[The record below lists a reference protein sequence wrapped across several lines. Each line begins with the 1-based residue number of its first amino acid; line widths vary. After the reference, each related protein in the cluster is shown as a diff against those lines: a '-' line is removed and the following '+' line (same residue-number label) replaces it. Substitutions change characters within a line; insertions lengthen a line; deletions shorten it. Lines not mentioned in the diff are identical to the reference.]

1 MSENNHDPLTE
12 TPQDKPE
19 DDSKNQ
25 QVESQTSAS
34 ANRLAAFWD
43 RVREM
48 GISGTVTRIVTNI
61 LTVVVVVAAVYGLG
75 RFYINSSQP
84 NAATENT
91 PPQQDDSPASAE
103 TSINVQDV
111 ILPEFSLPDTAFFYG
126 GGGIAREA
134 KPDTQIPTR
143 SRSEISFY
151 EVQTGDSV
159 FSIADQYG
167 LKPETILWGN
177 YDTLNDNPRFL
188 AIGQV
193 LNILPTDGI
202 YYRYNSGES
211 LESIARSFEV
221 SVNDIIEYPG
231 NYLDPYET
239 NPQDPGIADG
249 TWLIIPGGQR
259 ELQDWGPPAISRTN
273 PAVAAYYGAGSCG
286 EIYEGPIGDGI
297 FIWPAVSTQI
307 SGYRY
312 TPGIHEAID
321 IGGVE
326 GSAIY
331 ASDTGVVVYSGW
343 SEYGYGNMVVIDHG
357 NGWQTAYA
365 HLQYT
370 SAGCGQA
377 VYRGDTIGALGNTG
391 NSTGPHLHF
400 EMKSTIYGK
409 VNPLDYVYGG
419 G

>member
-19 DDSKNQ
+19 DAPKNQ